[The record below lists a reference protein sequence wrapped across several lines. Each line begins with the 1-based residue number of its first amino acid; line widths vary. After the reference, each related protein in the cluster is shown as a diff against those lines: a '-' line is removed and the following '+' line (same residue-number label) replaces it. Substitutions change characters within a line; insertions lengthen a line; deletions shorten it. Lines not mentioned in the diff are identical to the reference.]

1 MRSNVDTS
9 NLSKAQILALLP
21 EQDRMDIID
30 SMTPEQLRDLEYDW
44 SFWARPNQIIPME
57 PYYNVTL
64 VSAGRGFGK
73 TRMGAEFIKQ
83 RVEENPGCRIL
94 LLARTTQD
102 ARDTMVFGESGI
114 LSVYPDDKKPEVNK
128 STGEIRW
135 ANGSVGVWRSA
146 EAPDSLRGTQFHY
159 GWCDELA
166 AYSPWVGVDGLTA
179 WDNMRIA
186 GRLGKKPEILVTTT
200 PKRTKI
206 MRDLID
212 EARDTEKG
220 TIRLVTGK
228 TSENTALSKA
238 YQDTIYGSFAGTSI
252 AKQELEGEMLDETP
266 EGAIWDEKDIDNNRI
281 IMIPDTPEYD
291 RFINKIPLKLIAV
304 DPSVSNKPNDLCGI
318 VVVGATK
325 NRELYRRHGYVI
337 EDASIQASSDVW
349 VKEVV
354 RLAVKYNAPVVIETN
369 QGGDTFENMIKA
381 ENPSVVVIPIK
392 ATKSKAVRAEGAN
405 HPYEQ
410 GRVHHINTLT
420 ELELQQTTW
429 EPDIAKDS
437 PDRVDALVHGLT
449 ALLITTPKGLVSGT
463 IKGRRPTGK
472 IPIRRSTIVKRK

>member
-1 MRSNVDTS
+1 MSTAMI
-9 NLSKAQILALLP
+9 SKAQQLAMLP
-21 EQDRMDIID
+21 EQDQMDILE
-30 SMTPEQLRDLEYDW
+30 SMTPEQLKALDYDW
-44 SFWARPNQIIPME
+44 DFWSRPNQIIPE
-57 PYYNVTL
+57 DPYYNVTL

-73 TRMGAEFIKQ
+73 TRMGSEFIKQ
-83 RVEENPGCRIL
+83 RVADHPGCRIL

-114 LSVYPDDKKPEVNK
+114 LSVYPEEEKPQVNK
-128 STGEIRW
+128 STGELVW
-135 ANGSVGVWRSA
+135 PNGSIGVWRSA

-186 GRLGKKPEILVTTT
+186 GRLGQKPEILVTTT

-212 EARDTEKG
+212 EARDPEKH

-228 TSENTALSKA
+228 TSENTALSKS
-238 YQDTIYGSFAGTSI
+238 YQDTIYGSFAGTAI

-266 EGAIWDEKDIDNNRI
+266 EGAIWDEKDIDDHRVV
-281 IMIPDTPEYD
+281 IPTETDAFNDYI
-291 RFINKIPLKLIAV
+291 RKIPLKLIAV
-304 DPSVSNKPNDLCGI
+304 DPSVSNEPNDLCGI
-318 VVVGATK
+318 VVVGSTK
-325 NRELYRRHGYVI
+325 HTELYRRHAFVI
-337 EDASIQASSDVW
+337 EDASMQAASDVW

-354 RLAVKYNAPVVIETN
+354 RLAIKYNAPVLIETN
-369 QGGDTFENMIKA
+369 QGGDTFEKMIKQ
-381 ENPSVVVIPIK
+381 ENPAVAVIPVK
-392 ATKSKAVRAEGAN
+392 SSKSKAVRAEGAA
-405 HPYEQ
+405 HPYQQ
-410 GRVHHINTLT
+410 GRVHHINHLT

-429 EPDIAKDS
+429 EPDITKKS
-437 PDRVDALVHGLT
+437 PDRVDALVHGVT
-449 ALLITTPKGLVSGT
+449 ALLISTPKGLASGT

-472 IPIRRSTIVKRK
+472 VPIRRSTIVKRR

>member
-1 MRSNVDTS
+1 MTTVNLAMMSNAQKLAM
-9 NLSKAQILALLP
+9 LSEK
-21 EQDRMDIID
+21 DRRDIID
-30 SMTPEQLRDLEYDW
+30 SMTPQQLEDLDFDW
-44 SFWARPNQIIPME
+44 NFWARPNQIIPE
-57 PYYNVTL
+57 KPYYNVSL
-64 VSAGRGFGK
+64 ISAGRGFGK
-73 TRMGAEFIKQ
+73 TRMGSEFIKQ
-83 RVEENPGCRIL
+83 RVADNPGCRIL

-114 LSVYPDDKKPEVNK
+114 LSVYPEAEKPQVNK
-128 STGEIRW
+128 STGEIVW

-186 GRLGKKPEILVTTT
+186 GRLGQNPEILVTTT

-206 MRDLID
+206 MRDLMD
-212 EARDTEKG
+212 EARDPDKH

-228 TSENTALSKA
+228 TSENASLSKS
-238 YQDTIYGSFAGTSI
+238 YQDTIYGSFAGTAI
-252 AKQELEGEMLDETP
+252 ARQELEGEMLDETP
-266 EGAIWDEKDIDNNRI
+266 EGAIWDEKSIDDNRVV
-281 IMIPDTPEYD
+281 MIPDTPEYE
-291 RFINKIPLKLIAV
+291 RFIKKIPLKLVAV
-304 DPSVSNKPNDLCGI
+304 DPSVSNEPNDLCGI

-354 RLAVKYNAPVVIETN
+354 RLAIKYNAPVVIETN

-381 ENPSVVVIPIK
+381 ENPGVKVIPIK
-392 ATKSKAVRAEGAN
+392 ATKSKAVRAEGAA

-410 GRVHHINTLT
+410 GRVHHLNNLT

-429 EPDIAKDS
+429 EPDITKKS

-449 ALLITTPKGLVSGT
+449 SLLIATPQGLVSGT

-472 IPIRRSTIVKRK
+472 IPIRRSTIVKRR